1 MAVEMLVLCLQRYGE
16 HRAAKHAAPSPPPP
30 QESLGDVR
38 SSAVVLNRTEVD
50 MLAGTLSDPIRST
63 LRLTVR
69 DIGWRLFVIGGTME
83 MERVAERVAAAMPDQ
98 TALAFSTLDRWWDGI
113 GSTKDQWRA

>member
-30 QESLGDVR
+30 QESRSDVL
-38 SSAVVLNRTEVD
+38 SSAAVLNRTEVD

-83 MERVAERVAAAMPDQ
+83 MERVSAAMPDQ

-113 GSTKDQWRA
+113 GSTKDQRRA